1 MGNKYDL
8 DYNFKYNFDSQVSLI
23 ISLTKISYSKG
34 ETVSG
39 SMFLKTKPYLQETI
53 LYNPQADIS
62 LVEYQHS
69 GEPDT
74 DFDIYNDGTTNK
86 ANTSNKEKVYFTYPL
101 DLAAYNGASLYIGIT
116 INFNVKLPDECLSS
130 CFIDNNTF
138 IRHFIVVNFPSIRA
152 KKSEGIIIKN
162 TKYYSFENKLYKSPS
177 ITKLETSKHKYA
189 IFNMGEIKAIMTLP
203 KNSFKYSETIY
214 FIIEIDCSKLS
225 IYVNGVI
232 VSLNVKLKTNETPT
246 GKDDSNKKS
255 IEIISKKIP
264 VKKGQKNYYIDDFI
278 NMPDN
283 AYNPEFLYKKYDEL
297 KKIKFDDETFL
308 YQSTYEEMINCSYT
322 ITAMIE
328 INSLFSTNEYME
340 IPIDFYE
347 DEISN
352 TNNTTNNNTTNEE
365 DELPS
370 LEEITNLRINN
381 NNDANKNQNK
391 IDNNGYYN
399 INYVDNENYIN
410 EKNNDNYESNDIDE
424 DNSGAPPSSGE
435 MMFNNIN
442 EK

>member
-1 MGNKYDL
+1 MA
-8 DYNFKYNFDSQVSLI
+8 KYNRIDDPVRKAKEFNNI
-23 ISLTKISYSKG
+23 TETRKISLENTLKSY
-34 ETVSG
+34 
-39 SMFLKTKPYLQETI
+39 
-53 LYNPQADIS
+53 D
-62 LVEYQHS
+62 
-69 GEPDT
+69 
-74 DFDIYNDGTTNK
+74 
-86 ANTSNKEKVYFTYPL
+86 KER
-101 DLAAYNGASLYIGIT
+101 N
-116 INFNVKLPDECLSS
+116 
-130 CFIDNNTF
+130 
-138 IRHFIVVNFPSIRA
+138 R
-152 KKSEGIIIKN
+152 
-162 TKYYSFENKLYKSPS
+162 NKLYNEGYSWFMS
-177 ITKLETSKHKYA
+177 
-189 IFNMGEIKAIMTLP
+189 NKAIEDDVEEIVVDGQTV
-203 KNSFKYSETIY
+203 KRNETIY

-255 IEIISKKIP
+255 IEIISKKIQ
-264 VKKGQKNYYIDDFI
+264 VKKGQKGYYIDDFI

-322 ITAMIE
+322 IKAIIE

-352 TNNTTNNNTTNEE
+352 TNDTANNNITNEE
-365 DELPS
+365 DDLPS

-381 NNDANKNQNK
+381 NENKNQNK
-391 IDNNGYYN
+391 IYNNGYYN
-399 INYVDNENYIN
+399 INYIDNENYIN
-410 EKNNDNYESNDIDE
+410 EKNNNNYESNDIDE

>member
-8 DYNFKYNFDSQVSLI
+8 DYSYKYNYDSQVSLI
-23 ISLTKISYSKG
+23 VSLTKISYSKG

-62 LVEYQHS
+62 FVEYQRS
-69 GEPDT
+69 GEPET
-74 DFDIYNDGTTNK
+74 DFDIYSDGTTNK
-86 ANTSNKEKVYFTYPL
+86 TNLSNKEKVYFTYPL
-101 DLAAYNGASLYIGIT
+101 DLTAFNGASLYIGFT
-116 INFNVKLPDECLSS
+116 INFNIKLPDECSS
-130 CFIDNNTF
+130 TCFIDNNTF
-138 IRHFIVVNFPSIRA
+138 IRHFIVVNFPSIQA
-152 KKSEGIIIKN
+152 KKSEAIIIKN
-162 TKYYSFENKLYKSPS
+162 TKYYSFENKLYKSPVIS
-177 ITKLETSKHKYA
+177 KLETSKHKYA
-189 IFNMGEIKAIMTLP
+189 IFNMGEIKATLTLP
-203 KNSFKYSETIY
+203 KNSFKYNENIY

-225 IYVNGVI
+225 ISINGVI

-246 GKDDSNKKS
+246 DKDNNKKS

-264 VKKGQKNYYIDDFI
+264 VKKGQKSYYIDDFI

-283 AYNPEFLYKKYDEL
+283 EYNPEFLYKKYDEL
-297 KKIKFDDETFL
+297 KKIRFDEETFL
-308 YQSTYEEMINCSYT
+308 YQSTYEDIINCSYT
-322 ITAMIE
+322 ITTMIE

-352 TNNTTNNNTTNEE
+352 VNSSSNNITTNEE
-365 DELPS
+365 DDLPS
-370 LEEITNLRINN
+370 LEEITKLRIKNN
-381 NNDANKNQNK
+381 ENKNQNK
-391 IDNNGYYN
+391 NDNNEYYN
-399 INYVDNENYIN
+399 INYVDNENCIN
-410 EKNNDNYESNDIDE
+410 DKNNNNYENNYIDE